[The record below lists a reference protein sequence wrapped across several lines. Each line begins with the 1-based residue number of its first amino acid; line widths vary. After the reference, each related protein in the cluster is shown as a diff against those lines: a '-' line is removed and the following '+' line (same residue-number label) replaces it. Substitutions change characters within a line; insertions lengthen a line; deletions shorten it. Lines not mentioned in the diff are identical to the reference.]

1 MSLQTL
7 RELRMNGARPAAPI
21 TVFVGDKRHQDSP
34 DLVTVTPGANPAS
47 MDWRPV
53 IGLCVLVVVQS
64 KAYRQT
70 VGRIIDELERID
82 GVKVFGVAEPDAV
95 FPMLSGADDKHKIAL
110 EREWRALCN

>member
-7 RELRMNGARPAAPI
+7 RELRMTGARPAAPVTI
-21 TVFVGDKRHQDSP
+21 FIGDKRHEDRP
-34 DLVTVTPGANPAS
+34 DLVTVAPGTNPAL

-95 FPMLSGADDKHKIAL
+95 FPMLAGADDKHKIAL
-110 EREWRALCN
+110 EREWTALCN